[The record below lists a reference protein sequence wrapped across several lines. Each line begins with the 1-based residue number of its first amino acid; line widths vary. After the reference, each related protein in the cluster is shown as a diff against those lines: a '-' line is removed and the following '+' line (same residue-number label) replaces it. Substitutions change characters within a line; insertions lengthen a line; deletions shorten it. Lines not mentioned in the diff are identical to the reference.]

1 MKMSMKKMAMK
12 KRVSK
17 VGKKH
22 HVLKGAKA
30 KTVGGLSAKDLKK
43 NKAGKVVSKK
53 KSDLGKKYFKRI
65 SGWTYAFKA
74 ARKALGIKGFV
85 PAGGKTKEGQA
96 LLAKTRSL
104 YKKK

>member
-43 NKAGKVVSKK
+43 NKAGKIVSKK
-53 KSDLGKKYFKRI
+53 KSDLGKKYYKRI
-65 SGWTYAFKA
+65 SGWVAAVTK
-74 ARKALGIKGFV
+74 ARKALGIKGMV
-85 PAGGKTKEGQA
+85 PVNGKTAQGKA
-96 LLAKTRSL
+96 LYAKAKSF
-104 YKKK
+104 YK